1 MLRPAQRTHQPK
13 LQHRRFTHYRTATP
27 KSPHWLQWGDPYS
40 PPKLPLPVDQSA
52 NCNICPISA
61 PMQATYHPRRHPDP
75 ISPFPTM
82 HWTNRQ
88 RDTQTYR
95 WLPGKLDNYKPNIDN
110 VQQQRSLIIM
120 KQSLISVCSA
130 RDFVFDR
137 LRQLLSAPCLKHAGT
152 PGRRRDSRCTK

>member
-1 MLRPAQRTHQPK
+1 MPRPSALTNPNCSTDGLRTIAQLHPKVPIGYKGATHI
-13 LQHRRFTHYRTATP
+13 R
-27 KSPHWLQWGDPYS
+27 
-40 PPKLPLPVDQSA
+40 PPKLPLPAYQSA
-52 NCNICPISA
+52 NCYICPIYA

-110 VQQQRSLIIM
+110 VQQQRSLIII

-130 RDFVFDR
+130 RDFFVFDR
-137 LRQLLSAPCLKHAGT
+137 LRQLLSAPCLKHAGM
-152 PGRRRDSRCTK
+152 PRRRRESRCTK